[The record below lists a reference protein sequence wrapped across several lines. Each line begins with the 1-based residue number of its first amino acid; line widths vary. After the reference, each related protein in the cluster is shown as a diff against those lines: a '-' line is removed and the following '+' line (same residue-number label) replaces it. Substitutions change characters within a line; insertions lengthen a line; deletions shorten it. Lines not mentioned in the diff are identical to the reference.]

1 MRVDL
6 ALFDGDEL
14 LDRGELSVG
23 STELT
28 SAFALFQATYKLG
41 PDAAD
46 IVLADFLAHIDL
58 KTVNLDMP
66 IHESAD
72 WESIE
77 VGRYTLTFWCRLDA

>member
-14 LDRGELSVG
+14 LDRGELSVA

-46 IVLADFLAHIDL
+46 IVLADFPAHIDL
-58 KTVNLDMP
+58 KTVTLDMP

-77 VGRYTLTFWCRLDA
+77 VGRYTLAFWCRLDT